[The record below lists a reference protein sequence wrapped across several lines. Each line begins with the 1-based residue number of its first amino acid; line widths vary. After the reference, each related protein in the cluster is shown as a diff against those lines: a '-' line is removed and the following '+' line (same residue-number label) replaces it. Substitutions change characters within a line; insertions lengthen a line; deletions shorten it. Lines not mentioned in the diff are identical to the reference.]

1 MKKIILFVFVIT
13 LFFSCKKEEQSD
25 PDLNITYTHWYKT
38 RSGST
43 DTLFSVFIPNTF
55 SPNGDATNDH
65 FLPLGNFTG
74 NFFNLRVFS
83 RDGTVVFYT
92 SDKYFYPGWNG
103 EIDGDRAKTGNYV
116 YKLNISD
123 GLGSL
128 HEYKG
133 QVTLFR

>member
-1 MKKIILFVFVIT
+1 MKKIILFVLLSS
-13 LFFSCKKEEQSD
+13 LFYSCKKEVPPD
-25 PDLNITYTHWYKT
+25 PDEYITYTHWYKT

-55 SPNGDATNDH
+55 SPNGDATNDN

-74 NFFNLRVFS
+74 NYFNLRILS
-83 RDGTVVFYT
+83 RDGSVIFYT

-103 EIDGDRAKTGNYV
+103 ENKGDRAKMGNYA
-116 YKLNISD
+116 YKLTISD
-123 GLGSL
+123 GLGNM

-133 QVTLFR
+133 LVTLYR